1 MDNYTYALAIDRPS
15 GDDSIQIIDITN
27 PESPNPVSAIS
38 PPVKS
43 FLSSLS
49 YMTSIV
55 IEDSTYVLAS
65 SHENSIHIIKL
76 ESVLGQL
83 FTITSSNPN
92 NTYSKENDTITIELT
107 VNDVINS
114 STVNILN
121 QTAQKV
127 VNDNYIAASL
137 IVPSDP
143 IEGNLTF
150 EIMVENDQG
159 ATLTLTQDDLDD
171 QHIFVDTIRPSI
183 TLIGNSSYSLLQFG
197 DINKIP
203 GATASDGSPGY
214 TSDNYAIT
222 SSGNLNTSTI
232 GSLVNYTYTADTD
245 AAGNLGESTVRTVT
259 IVPLSNDIHVENVT
273 VNSTNTNN
281 VSYAK
286 AGDNVTITIVTDVHG
301 FNSITGTILGD
312 TNFENTTSNEILYLT
327 KTIQSSDSN
336 INFEFDILL
345 VNDTVGNIRIT
356 QENLTGGNIIIDTI
370 PPILTLNG
378 ENDTISLT
386 NQEYIDANATA
397 YDLSYGTITIGATN
411 MVNQTIPGNQT
422 LLYIT
427 PLDRAGNPGPNLI
440 AQCIIR
446 EPLAIDER
454 DSYRL
459 QL

>member
-1 MDNYTYALAIDRPS
+1 MGDVSRIIITIVDNYTYALAIDRPS
-15 GDDSIQIIDITN
+15 GDDDSIQIIDITN
-27 PESPNPVSAIS
+27 PESPNPASAIS
-38 PPVKS
+38 PPTKS
-43 FLSSLS
+43 FLSGLS

-65 SHENSIHIIKL
+65 SYENSIHIIKL

-121 QTAQKV
+121 QTVQKV
-127 VNDNYIAASL
+127 VNDNHINESF

-150 EIMVENDQG
+150 EIMVENAQG
-159 ATLTLTQDDLDD
+159 AILNLTQDDLDD

-197 DINKIP
+197 DINEIP
-203 GATASDGSPGY
+203 NATASDGSPGY
-214 TSDNYAIT
+214 TFDNYTIT
-222 SSGNLNTSTI
+222 QSGNLNTSVV
-232 GSLVNYTYTADTD
+232 GSFVNYTYTADTD
-245 AAGNLGESTVRTVT
+245 AAGNLGEIKVRTVT
-259 IVPLSNDIHVENVT
+259 IVSLSNNINIENVT

-281 VSYAK
+281 ASYAK

-301 FNSITGTILGD
+301 FDSITGNILGD
-312 TNFENTTSNEILYLT
+312 ATFENTSSNEILYLT
-327 KTIQSSDSN
+327 KTIQSNDSN

-345 VNDTVGNIRIT
+345 VNDTVGNVRIT

-378 ENDTISLT
+378 ENDTVSLT

-397 YDLSYGTITIGATN
+397 YDLSYGNITADI
-411 MVNQTIPGNQT
+411 T
-422 LLYIT
+422 LM
-427 PLDRAGNPGPNLI
+427 AN
-440 AQCIIR
+440 
-446 EPLAIDER
+446 ESLAISIDR
-454 DSYRL
+454 GSNIMTLRVKFGPGL
-459 QL
+459 PARSRGVM